1 MAAQNRHQ
9 QIQLQEKLIHSSTQP
24 MLSDFAEKWNLK
36 LCHASKVMSLMRKP
50 LLKKKQMSDCLSF
63 NSKST
68 AEIKFAVCTEYI
80 RTNCTLLL
88 CRIFFFVI

>member
-24 MLSDFAEKWNLK
+24 MLSVFAEKWNLK
-36 LCHASKVMSLMRKP
+36 LCHASNEKTVVE
-50 LLKKKQMSDCLSF
+50 KKQMSDCLSF